1 MAKKGPKS
9 RALATENSTTKTRL
23 WRSRHKMVSVGTAL
37 TPEEYAIAERL
48 KAHYGSLSTAIK
60 SLIMYT
66 EGLDLDALPPIYE
79 SPKPRKP
86 RQGKSSKAQTE

>member
-1 MAKKGPKS
+1 MTKKGPKS
-9 RALATENSTTKTRL
+9 RALATENSTIKTRL
-23 WRSRHKMVSVGTAL
+23 WRDRHKMVSVGTAL

-66 EGLDLDALPPIYE
+66 RDLSLDALPPIYE
-79 SPKPRKP
+79 SPKQP

>member
-1 MAKKGPKS
+1 MTKKGPKS

-23 WRSRHKMVSVGTAL
+23 WRDRHKMVSVGTAL

-60 SLIMYT
+60 SLIMHVGT
-66 EGLDLDALPPIYE
+66 LDVLPPIYE